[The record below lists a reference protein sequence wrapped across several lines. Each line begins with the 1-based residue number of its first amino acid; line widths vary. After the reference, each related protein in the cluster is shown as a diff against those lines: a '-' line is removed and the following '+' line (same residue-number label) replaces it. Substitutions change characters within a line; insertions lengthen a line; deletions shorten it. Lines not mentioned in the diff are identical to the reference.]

1 MYLSSVNLLN
11 QTVCI
16 IIARQIILSLSDAM
30 VICVCLIEC
39 ALTSFVN
46 AFICMYFWSLST
58 FYQLMHYWSSIQC
71 ANSYIT
77 GPVYNVL
84 GYRSLYCLYTGD

>member
-39 ALTSFVN
+39 ALTS
-46 AFICMYFWSLST
+46 CL
-58 FYQLMHYWSSIQC
+58 LMLY
-71 ANSYIT
+71 YYVFLV
-77 GPVYNVL
+77 PVYILPTHALLV
-84 GYRSLYCLYTGD
+84 LYTMY